1 MRTTAELP
9 RISYLGRFLDLIQV
23 VAAAPEAG
31 LTLSELA
38 EQSGVPMSTASRLVR
53 LLDEQGLVR
62 RQPDKRIIPGP
73 ALLTLGLRSLRRL
86 PTDRYHEAV
95 QTLSDLT
102 GESVSV
108 GLVFGGELTLVARR
122 ESAHPL
128 RYVASV
134 GDAIAP
140 HRSAMGKAILAH
152 TSPPQRYEIVR
163 QAVGAKAHAV
173 LADLAGELAEVLET
187 GVARDEEAFAVGL
200 RCIAA
205 PLLDPDGEAV
215 GAVSISGPSA
225 RFTRQLANGFVPE
238 LLGQTWRLSQMPIA
252 VGA

>member
-1 MRTTAELP
+1 MKTATELP
-9 RISYLGRFLDLIQV
+9 RVSYLGRFLDLVQV

-38 EQSGVPMSTASRLVR
+38 EQSGVPMSTASRLVH
-53 LLDEQGLVR
+53 LLDEQDLVR
-62 RQPDKRIIPGP
+62 REPDKRIVPGP
-73 ALLTLGLRSLRRL
+73 ALLTLGLRALRRL
-86 PTDRYHEAV
+86 PTDRYHDAV
-95 QTLSDLT
+95 QTLSELT

-122 ESAHPL
+122 ESVHPL

-152 TSPPQRYEIVR
+152 TPPSQRYEIVR
-163 QAVGAKAHAV
+163 QAVGAQAHAV
-173 LADLAGELAEVLET
+173 LADLTDELAEALET

-205 PLLDPDGEAV
+205 PLLDPGGKAV
-215 GAVSISGPSA
+215 GAISISGPSA
-225 RFTRQLANGFVPE
+225 RFTRQLADAFVPE
-238 LLGQTWRLSQMPIA
+238 LLGQTWRVSQLPIA
-252 VGA
+252 VGV